1 MILMIL
7 KTWMSRMIMRGL
19 RITRGRGATSS
30 SRFMSCMQVEEGAD
44 AEYAD
49 DILIDTLSLF
59 NCDAIN
65 SCSCLVF
72 LLLVT
77 DSATLCGHGFTQSQR
92 IKWINS
98 SSL

>member
-49 DILIDTLSLF
+49 TTASVAAAAAAD
-59 NCDAIN
+59 
-65 SCSCLVF
+65 
-72 LLLVT
+72 
-77 DSATLCGHGFTQSQR
+77 R
-92 IKWINS
+92 
-98 SSL
+98 